1 MKSLKRVGHKSSAA
15 RLGDFLKFLEKKFH
29 AKVAQ
34 MNGDYLE
41 YFEKIS
47 HLSKIFCVQFWAS

>member
-15 RLGDFLKFLEKKFH
+15 RLGDFLKFLETKFH

-47 HLSKIFCVQFWAS
+47 HLSKIFCVRFWAS